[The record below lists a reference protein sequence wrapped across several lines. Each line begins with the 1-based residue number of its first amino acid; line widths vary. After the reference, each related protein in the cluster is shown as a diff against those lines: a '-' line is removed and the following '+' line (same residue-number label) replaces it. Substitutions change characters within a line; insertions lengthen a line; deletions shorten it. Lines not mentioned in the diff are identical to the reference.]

1 MKPALRSSC
10 RIVQACQGRP
20 SHRALVWEGR
30 ERQCWD
36 GGDWEL
42 PHSWGQCPFS
52 PICARAVTPSPPQSY
67 VTGSDFCPFFGYLL
81 LQQPSPDQTH
91 PRRACSTVGSRT
103 VQCGRASSCNVIS
116 LTHFLVPSREEAS
129 QIQVCRRTVR
139 RLPLSNPWVTP
150 LNLPPTTPLLLG
162 ILAPS
167 PR

>member
-1 MKPALRSSC
+1 MSGPPLSQGSGVGGEREAVLGWRGLGTTPQLEPVPLQPHLCQSC
-10 RIVQACQGRP
+10 NSFTSTVLCDR
-20 SHRALVWEGR
+20 
-30 ERQCWD
+30 
-36 GGDWEL
+36 
-42 PHSWGQCPFS
+42 
-52 PICARAVTPSPPQSY
+52 
-67 VTGSDFCPFFGYLL
+67 SDFCPFFGYLL

-91 PRRACSTVGSRT
+91 PRRACSTMGSRT